1 MFQSIESGSELPGE
15 RSNTVGAGPGDDG
28 GGVQRP
34 HHDADPTHTFL
45 GAKLFLTS
53 YVLNFFIPQQHYWLT
68 HPNKTALHGK
78 FSYCNILTFTVFT
91 LKSSFFI
98 R

>member
-45 GAKLFLTS
+45 GAKLFLPLMS
-53 YVLNFFIPQQHYWLT
+53 F
-68 HPNKTALHGK
+68 TALHGK